1 LRWRL
6 LEVDLFVN
14 SKNSVYLER
23 MPRKYEL
30 KARAERQAQTA
41 RRIVEAA
48 IELHEAIGPARTSI
62 TAIAERA
69 GVGRLSVYRHFPAET
84 DLLAACSTLYWERN
98 PPPDSEAWRHIPDRV
113 ERFRVALRE
122 TYAYHRRTEPMI
134 SRALADVGEEPV
146 MAPYHAH
153 WAQAA
158 DSVAAAWRLRGRE
171 RRRVR
176 AAVGHALAFTTWRS
190 LTRGQALSNNE
201 AIELMVRLVC
211 CQDDL
216 RADEALSG

>member
-1 LRWRL
+1 
-6 LEVDLFVN
+6 
-14 SKNSVYLER
+14 
-23 MPRKYEL
+23 
-30 KARAERQAQTA
+30 
-41 RRIVEAA
+41 
-48 IELHEAIGPARTSI
+48 
-62 TAIAERA
+62 
-69 GVGRLSVYRHFPAET
+69 
-84 DLLAACSTLYWERN
+84 
-98 PPPDSEAWRHIPDRV
+98 
-113 ERFRVALRE
+113 
-122 TYAYHRRTEPMI
+122 
-134 SRALADVGEEPV
+134 

-153 WAQAA
+153 WARAA

-216 RADEALSG
+216 RADEVLSG